1 MDSHTRHDRTVR
13 LLADRLET
21 LAVASIRSP
30 GGERVYHDHILAALA
45 ATRHAVAL
53 RLLTPAEAGAIW
65 NDVAG
70 RHPEAGWCSKGPEL
84 GRSLAA

>member
-1 MDSHTRHDRTVR
+1 MDSNARHDRTVR

-30 GGERVYHDHILAALA
+30 SGERAYRDHILAAVA

-53 RLLTPAEAGAIW
+53 HLLTPVEA
-65 NDVAG
+65 VAA
-70 RHPEAGWCSKGPEL
+70 RHPEAGWCNKGPDL
-84 GRSLAA
+84 ASSLAA